1 VAFLSQ
7 VEFASGSARGA
18 HLRPVRKSFLSRV
31 RRLLRRS
38 AGSLRPIW
46 EFARW
51 RMIAPASTSLYHSG
65 VTRLSRWRFINAR
78 DARAPWAGALP
89 RRIVYYLR
97 VFPQETF
104 IQRELAALIRRGIP
118 VQLVVHDTRA
128 DDLLGSEAAA
138 LMKRTSCL
146 HRNGK
151 IELVR
156 SALLLC
162 RRKPFAFGKLFLY
175 VLSCRYDRRKSLGR
189 DMKVFARAVR
199 LAAAVARNGAD
210 HLHSPW
216 ASMDAFV
223 ALIAARLLGIPYTVH
238 ARAYDIHRYSSA
250 TGLPAKLAGAAFV
263 ITNSRYNES
272 KLRSLVPPEDRR
284 KIHTIYNG
292 IDLSRFR
299 PAQNRPRNAS
309 VIHILSV
316 ANIVEPKGLEYLLMA
331 CASLRDRDITVRCD
345 IIGGKSAGELNY
357 FIELRKLHRRLA
369 LEQQVVFL
377 GHRPLEYVLE
387 KYNQADVFVLPAVVA
402 KHGGRDITPNVLIEA
417 MAMQVP
423 VVSTT
428 SGAIQEIVEDGVSG
442 ILVSPRDPEAL
453 AQAIIRL
460 RMNPALAA
468 ILITNARKRVEERFD
483 IEKNSAKFAAL
494 FRGEI

>member
-1 VAFLSQ
+1 MGFVSQ
-7 VEFASGSARGA
+7 VELASGNASRA
-18 HLRPVRKSFLSRV
+18 HLRPLRKPFRSRV
-31 RRLLRRS
+31 RKALWRCTGRLQ
-38 AGSLRPIW
+38 PIW
-46 EFARW
+46 VFARW
-51 RMIAPASTSLYHSG
+51 RIIAPASTSLYQSAISH
-65 VTRLSRWRFINAR
+65 LSRCRFVNAR
-78 DARAPWAGALP
+78 DARAPWAGTLP

-104 IQRELAALIRRGIP
+104 IQRELAALIRRGTP
-118 VQLVVHDTRA
+118 VQLVVHDTRS
-128 DDLLGSEAAA
+128 DDLLDPEATA

-156 SALLLC
+156 SALRLC
-162 RRKPFAFGKLFLY
+162 RRRPFAFGKLFLY
-175 VLSCRYDRRKSLGR
+175 VLSCRYDSRKSLGH
-189 DMKVFARAVR
+189 DVQVFARAVR
-199 LAAAVARNGAD
+199 LATAVAANGAD

-250 TGLPAKLAGAAFV
+250 TGLPVKLAGAALV
-263 ITNSRYNES
+263 ITNSRYNET

-292 IDLSRFR
+292 IELNRFR
-299 PAQNRPRNAS
+299 RAQNRARSTS
-309 VIHILSV
+309 VINILSV

-331 CASLRDRDITVRCD
+331 CACLRDRHIAFRCD

-369 LEQQVVFL
+369 LEQHVVFF
-377 GHRPLEYVLE
+377 GRRPLEYVLE
-387 KYNQADVFVLPAVVA
+387 KYSQADVFVLPAVTA

-468 ILITNARKRVEERFD
+468 ILIANARKRVEERFD